1 MTIRE
6 KAINTA
12 CKIVENH
19 CAYIW
24 AAQGMKIKN
33 LDPKVIDQ
41 METSPANADKVK
53 QFIAMLDAN
62 GWLTNKSKAFDCSG
76 LICYIL
82 TKLGVEKPGF
92 DMTAD
97 GLAGRYPRRAII
109 YPGVL
114 LHRPGHIGIYIGN
127 NYLVE
132 AKGRAYG
139 VCVSPYVAKE
149 WEATFPDPFNG
160 VA

>member
-1 MTIRE
+1 MTTRE

-24 AAQGMKIKN
+24 GAQGEKLAKLTPEDIGR
-33 LDPKVIDQ
+33 
-41 METSPANADKVK
+41 METSPANAEKV
-53 QFIAMLDAN
+53 IRYINMLAAH
-62 GWLTNKSKAFDCSG
+62 GWLTGKSKAFDCSG

-97 GLAGRYPRRAII
+97 MLADRYPRRAVIHQ
-109 YPGVL
+109 GVL
-114 LHRPGHIGIYIGN
+114 LHRPGHIAIYIGN
-127 NYLVE
+127 NYLIE
-132 AKGRAYG
+132 AKGRVWG

-149 WEATFPDPFNG
+149 WESTFPDPFKD
-160 VA
+160 

>member
-1 MTIRE
+1 MTTRE
-6 KAINTA
+6 KIVNTA

-24 AAQGMKIKN
+24 GAQGEKLAKLTPEDIGR
-33 LDPKVIDQ
+33 
-41 METSPANADKVK
+41 METSPANAEKV
-53 QFIAMLDAN
+53 IRYINMLAAH
-62 GWLTNKSKAFDCSG
+62 GWLTGKSKAFDCSG

-82 TKLGVEKPGF
+82 VKCGIEKPGF

-97 GLAGRYPRRAII
+97 GLAGRYPRRAVIR
-109 YPGVL
+109 PGVL
-114 LHRPGHIGIYIGN
+114 LHRPQHIAIYIGN

-132 AKGRAYG
+132 AKGRVWG

-149 WEATFPDPFNG
+149 WESTFPDPFKD
-160 VA
+160 

>member
-1 MTIRE
+1 MTTKE

-24 AAQGMKIKN
+24 GAQGMKIKG
-33 LDPKVIDQ
+33 LDPKVIDI
-41 METSPANADKVK
+41 METSPSNADKVK
-53 QFIAMLDAN
+53 HFIAMLDAH
-62 GWLTNKSKAFDCSG
+62 GWLTGKSKAFDCSG

-82 TKLGVEKPGF
+82 TKLGIEEPGF
-92 DMTAD
+92 DIIAD
-97 GLAGRYPRRAII
+97 ELAKRYPRRTVIR
-109 YPGVL
+109 PGVL
-114 LHRPGHIGIYIGN
+114 LHRPGHIAIYIGN

-132 AKGRAYG
+132 AMGRVWG

-149 WEATFPDPFNG
+149 WESTFPDPFKD
-160 VA
+160 

>member
-1 MTIRE
+1 LTIRE

-24 AAQGMKIKN
+24 GAQGMKIKG
-33 LDPKVIDQ
+33 LDPKVIDR
-41 METSPANADKVK
+41 METSPANAEKVK
-53 QFIAMLDAN
+53 QFIAMLDAH
-62 GWLTNKSKAFDCSG
+62 GWLTSKSKAFDCSG

-82 TKLGVEKPGF
+82 TKLGVENPGF
-92 DMTAD
+92 DMKAD
-97 GLAGRYPRRAII
+97 MLAGRYPRRAVIR
-109 YPGVL
+109 PGVL
-114 LHRPGHIGIYIGN
+114 LHRPEHIAIYIGN

-132 AKGRAYG
+132 AKGRVWG

-149 WEATFPDPFNG
+149 WESTFPDPFKE
-160 VA
+160 